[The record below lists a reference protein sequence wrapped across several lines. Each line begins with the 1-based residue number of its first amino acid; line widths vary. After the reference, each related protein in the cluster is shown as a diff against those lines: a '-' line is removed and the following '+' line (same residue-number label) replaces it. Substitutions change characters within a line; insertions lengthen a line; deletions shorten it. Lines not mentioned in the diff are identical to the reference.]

1 MERKPRTDKDH
12 LLWTEAHWSST
23 PDARALRTIPS
34 LIVELDRD
42 DHEAKHHETPP
53 VPLLGHYAIRRT
65 LNTYEP
71 GSNPIESLDNLMLA
85 IEQAANSPKA
95 HIIEKHLA
103 ELAIWA
109 LDLQHP
115 FVALSPQMRTS
126 SIIDLGE
133 HRR

>member
-12 LLWTEAHWSST
+12 LLWTESHWSST
-23 PDARALRTIPS
+23 PDAQALRTTPS

-42 DHEAKHHETPP
+42 DHEEKHRTVPP

-65 LNTYEP
+65 LNVYEP
-71 GSNPIESLDNLMLA
+71 GRNPVESLDNLLSA
-85 IEQAANSPKA
+85 IEQSANHPKA

-126 SIIDLGE
+126 GIIDLGE
-133 HRR
+133 HTR